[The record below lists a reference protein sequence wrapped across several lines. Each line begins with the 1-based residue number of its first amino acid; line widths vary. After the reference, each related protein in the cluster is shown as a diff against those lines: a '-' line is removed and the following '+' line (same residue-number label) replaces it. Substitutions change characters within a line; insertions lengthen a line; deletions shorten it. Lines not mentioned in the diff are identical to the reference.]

1 MKLKYKQNKKINNNY
16 SFKGYKRLSRV
27 KYSTTFTENNNCNY
41 IYFLKS
47 IILIIITILNL
58 IFLLFNKS
66 SSNHFESIEL
76 KKNIEKYNY
85 AEKFPNLKQSF
96 KNAKDFLDKC
106 IKGILINNQSIQ
118 LSRNP
123 IATVIIP
130 VYNCKYTI
138 LRAIRSIQNQ
148 NITDLEIILVNDYS
162 TNKTLSIIEQFQ
174 KEDPRIKI
182 INNKENMGTLYSR
195 SIGVMAAKGKY
206 IFNLDNDDM
215 VLDKDV
221 YYTITNYADKTGFD
235 IIGFKGISSNYGP
248 DILTNN
254 IAECAYHHQIRD
266 RVLVQPELGYYSLR
280 PDENLTKFSFIDTY
294 LWTKCIKTKIYQK
307 ALNKYG
313 EEKYSRYMVMWEDVI
328 ATYIIYNTAET
339 MKYIGKYGVLYI
351 NTRGSGSKKIVPK
364 IRKNSYFLYLIDTVI
379 EFGKDTFINRKILVA
394 QMKSLL
400 EKNYLKETI
409 NLNEYNKNLFISCLN
424 KILNMKYISND
435 DKEIIRKKAVELNL
449 IKND

>member
-1 MKLKYKQNKKINNNY
+1 MKIFYKRIKIINNNY
-16 SFKGYKRLSRV
+16 PSKKNKRFSRI
-27 KYSTTFTENNNCNY
+27 KYSRSRNNKYKY
-41 IYFLKS
+41 ICFL
-47 IILIIITILNL
+47 IFIMLIIITIPNL
-58 IFLLFNKS
+58 IVLIFNR
-66 SSNHFESIEL
+66 SIFNFFKALKL
-76 KKNIEKYNY
+76 KKNISKYNY
-85 AEKFPNLKQSF
+85 EEKYPNLKESF
-96 KNAKDFLDKC
+96 NNAKDFLDKC
-106 IKGILINNQSIQ
+106 IKGILINNQKIKISRKPKASI
-118 LSRNP
+118 
-123 IATVIIP
+123 IIP
-130 VYNCKYTI
+130 VYNCWNTI
-138 LRAIRSIQNQ
+138 SRAIKSIQNQ
-148 NITDLEIILVNDYS
+148 NMTNFEIILVNDYS
-162 TNKTLSIIEQFQ
+162 AYKTLSIIEQLQ
-174 KEDPRIKI
+174 KEDQRIKI
-182 INNKENMGTLYSR
+182 INNKKNMGTLYSR
-195 SIGVMAAKGKY
+195 SIGAMAAKGKY

-221 YYTITNYADKTGFD
+221 YYIITNYADKTGFD
-235 IIGFKGISSNYGP
+235 IIGFKGIYSNYGP

-254 IAECAYHHQIRD
+254 IGECSFSNQTRD
-266 RVLVQPELGYYSLR
+266 HVLIQPQLGYYPIRLNESF
-280 PDENLTKFSFIDTY
+280 TKFDFTDTY

-394 QMKSLL
+394 QMKRLL

-435 DKEIIRKKAVELNL
+435 DKEIIRKKAAELNL